1 MDEIQK
7 FCHDYDAVISPGKR
21 VWRRALPIKMS
32 VDWDVNGPYTVSEQS
47 IRSVMIEMPEDRFRA
62 LVETRSWLDS
72 YQDRN
77 RGFHHIGYAVK
88 LVEDWEQECRLRH
101 QHPSLQS
108 AWEQYQ
114 VLLKMLS

>member
-21 VWRRALPIKMS
+21 AWRRALPIKMS
-32 VDWDVNGPYTVSEQS
+32 VDWSDDIAYTMPEYTVDT
-47 IRSVMIEMPEDRFRA
+47 VVVEMPEDRFRA
-62 LVETRSWLDS
+62 LVETRNWLDS

-77 RGFHHIGYAVK
+77 RGFYHIGYAAK

>member
-1 MDEIQK
+1 MDDLQK
-7 FCHDYDAVISPGKR
+7 FCLDYDAVVSAGKR
-21 VWRRALPIKMS
+21 GWRRALPVKMS
-32 VDWDVNGPYTVSEQS
+32 IDWDVNGPYTVPEHTISTVVVEL
-47 IRSVMIEMPEDRFRA
+47 PEDRFRA
-62 LVETRSWLDS
+62 LVETRRWLDN
-72 YQDRN
+72 YENHN
-77 RGFHHIGYAVK
+77 RGYHHIGYAAK